1 MDFAG
6 SSDEPVALYAH
17 KPAIAGR
24 QGGQPTE
31 AAHQRE
37 ADYLLHLLNQILRR
51 IDDRIERYL
60 RLITIFEASDNV
72 EYART
77 FRRLRLLEE
86 EDRQILEGLID
97 DLLRRFLPRATG

>member
-6 SSDEPVALYAH
+6 LSDEPVARH
-17 KPAIAGR
+17 PHNPAYAGR
-24 QGGQPTE
+24 RGGKPTE
-31 AAHQRE
+31 AAHPRE
-37 ADYLLHLLNQILRR
+37 ADYLVRLLNQILRR

-97 DLLRRFLPRATG
+97 DLMRRFPPRATG

>member
-6 SSDEPVALYAH
+6 LPDEPVAPYPLN
-17 KPAIAGR
+17 PAYPGR
-24 QGGQPTE
+24 RGGKPTE
-31 AAHQRE
+31 AAGPRE
-37 ADYLLHLLNQILRR
+37 ADYLVRMLNQILRR